1 MLDRA
6 QQGPDG
12 QLRSCLV
19 RSCYAIFVSQGAVL
33 LGVHRGRVHRSTWK
47 DGGPASSWSQ
57 SRSCFSLLH
66 PGSDAG
72 GGSGG
77 CGCSYG
83 CGCGCPW
90 SCVVRQQRRA
100 SRGQACSAAA
110 FRAVACVEVQQLEL
124 SLQLLSLR
132 FRSAALEEALAVADP
147 GSAACPRQAVGKLAG
162 VSLQC
167 QGAIAGGSVYS
178 RPFGRP

>member
-1 MLDRA
+1 MRA
-6 QQGPDG
+6 CQQLEP
-12 QLRSCLV
+12 
-19 RSCYAIFVSQGAVL
+19 VSQL
-33 LGVHRGRVHRSTWK
+33 
-47 DGGPASSWSQ
+47 
-57 SRSCFSLLH
+57 FSLLH

-77 CGCSYG
+77 CGCRYG
-83 CGCGCPW
+83 CGRGCPL